1 MTSLNPAIY
10 SLFILLSLQFLN
22 GCSTAP
28 VSGRSQFILP
38 SIDSGSEIRMGIQ
51 ANNDVVKKGPI
62 SKDPKVL
69 ELVAGVGKKIAA
81 VVEDQEK
88 GKTIGLSAPPRYP
101 WEFTVIDD
109 PGTVNAFA
117 LPGGKVVVYTGILP
131 FTKDES
137 GLATVLG
144 HEIGHVIARHGVERM
159 SRGKLAEF
167 GATGLEILLGGSGND
182 QERGVIHQA
191 FGIGTNVGVML
202 PFERSQESEADHI
215 GLNLMALAGYNPE
228 AAIPF
233 WQRMSGENKNHSP
246 EFLSTHPADQKRIDQ
261 IRAWLPEALK
271 NYRP

>member
-1 MTSLNPAIY
+1 MTSINL
-10 SLFILLSLQFLN
+10 SRFFLFPLLSLELLN
-22 GCSTAP
+22 ACSTAP

-38 SIDSGSEIRMGIQ
+38 TIDSKSEIRMGIQ
-51 ANNDVVKKGPI
+51 AYNDVVKKGPI
-62 SKDPKVL
+62 SKDPKTMD
-69 ELVAGVGKKIAA
+69 LVAGVGKKIAA
-81 VVEDQEK
+81 IVEDPAK
-88 GKTIGLSAPPRYP
+88 GRLIGLSVPPHYP

-109 PGTVNAFA
+109 PKTVNAFA

-144 HEIGHVIARHGVERM
+144 HEIGHAIARHGVERM
-159 SRGKLAEF
+159 SRGQLAEL
-167 GATGLEILLGGSGND
+167 GAAGLEILLGGSGND

-215 GLNLMALAGYNPE
+215 GLNLMAMAGYNPE
-228 AAIPF
+228 SAIPF
-233 WQRMSGENKNHSP
+233 WQRMSAENKNHSP

-261 IRAWLPEALK
+261 IKAWLPDALK
-271 NYRP
+271 LYRP